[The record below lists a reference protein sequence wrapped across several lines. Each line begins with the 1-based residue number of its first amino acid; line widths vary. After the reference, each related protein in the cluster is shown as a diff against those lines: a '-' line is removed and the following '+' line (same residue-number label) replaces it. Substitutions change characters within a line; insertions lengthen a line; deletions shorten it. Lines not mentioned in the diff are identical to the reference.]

1 MRWYYPPR
9 LGLDLS
15 EGYETFVKQDD
26 TVDEH
31 LDTLLDTIIDHEQKT
46 MQRMNAHVATW
57 RGVLTKVCRLRG
69 PRLGFLLTKNRSCL
83 PRTRIGTGQI
93 FFVSHLWS
101 FG

>member
-31 LDTLLDTIIDHEQKT
+31 LDSLLETVTSYEQEHKQRID
-46 MQRMNAHVATW
+46 AHVVTW
-57 RGVLTKVCRLRG
+57 RGVLTRVRRRRGRLAAQCAD
-69 PRLGFLLTKNRSCL
+69 T
-83 PRTRIGTGQI
+83 TR
-93 FFVSHLWS
+93 
-101 FG
+101 